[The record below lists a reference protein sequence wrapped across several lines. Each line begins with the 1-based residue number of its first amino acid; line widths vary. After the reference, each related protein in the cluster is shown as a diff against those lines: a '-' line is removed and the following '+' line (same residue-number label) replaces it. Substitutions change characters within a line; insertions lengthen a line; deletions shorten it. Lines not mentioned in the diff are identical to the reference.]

1 MSDKEAYNAF
11 LKPLM
16 DDLRRGGF
24 PGRAGTRYGHD
35 RGFESP
41 DFPDL
46 SYRFGFW
53 PDNRSLASVY
63 LWIHAPRDKRR
74 NQHIYRQLRA
84 SKAEI
89 DTEMGAGE
97 PLTNTHWNPDT
108 WQARDWGYAAVG
120 ITTPGGIHSPPERL
134 QEIRAWALE
143 YLPRIKEVLDP
154 RLEEILR
161 TLP

>member
-1 MSDKEAYNAF
+1 MSDKEAYKAF
-11 LKPLM
+11 LDPLM

-24 PGRAGTRYGHD
+24 PGKRKPGYEND
-35 RGFESP
+35 RRFEAT
-41 DFPDL
+41 FPGL

-53 PDNRSLASVY
+53 PDDRSVATVY

-89 DTEMGAGE
+89 DAEMGDGE
-97 PLTNTHWNPDT
+97 LLTNAHWNPDT
-108 WQARDWGYAAVG
+108 WPNRDWGYAAVG
-120 ITTPGGIHSPPERL
+120 VTTPGGIRSSEERL
-134 QEIRAWALE
+134 DEIRAWVLE

-161 TLP
+161 ALP

>member
-1 MSDKEAYNAF
+1 MSDKEAYKAF
-11 LKPLM
+11 LDPLM

-24 PGRAGTRYGHD
+24 PGKRKPGYEND
-35 RGFESP
+35 RRFETP
-41 DFPDL
+41 FLGL

-53 PDNRSLASVY
+53 PDDRSVATVY
-63 LWIHAPRDKRR
+63 LWIHAQDQRDR

-89 DTEMGAGE
+89 DAEMGDGE
-97 PLTNTHWNPDT
+97 PLTNAHWNPDT
-108 WQARDWGYAAVG
+108 WPQRPGWGYAAVG
-120 ITTPGGIHSPPERL
+120 VTTPGGIHSPPQRL
-134 QEIRAWALE
+134 QEIREWVLE

-154 RLEEILR
+154 RLKEILR